1 MNISKSPPPTKISA
15 TRSLSVTEEL
25 RQLLLNGEF
34 EPETRMQEAALA
46 NRMSVSRT
54 PIRDA
59 LRVLAQDGLLTYAPN
74 CGYVVKRF
82 SKTDILKVFR
92 VRATLEGL
100 GCRIVAEEK
109 PNAELLDTL
118 AQTLK
123 DGEELL
129 KKRVTQDCTTDSF
142 YDSWL
147 TMNRRFHKAI
157 LNASDNELLSRIAL
171 TSLKVPI
178 VFNGSF
184 KWYQE
189 EDFRR
194 SLDQH
199 NAIFNAIKNQ
209 QSDRADHLMQEHI
222 YQASDIFKRFSDCP

>member
-1 MNISKSPPPTKISA
+1 MNLDKVTPLKKSNA
-15 TRSLSVTEEL
+15 TRSLSVTEDL
-25 RQLLLNGEF
+25 RRMLLNGDF
-34 EPETRMQEAALA
+34 EPETRLQEAALA

-74 CGYVVKRF
+74 CGYIVKHF

-100 GCRIVAEEK
+100 GCRIVAEEE
-109 PNAELLDTL
+109 PNAELLDSL

-123 DGEELL
+123 DGEALL
-129 KKRVTQDCTTDSF
+129 KQDCTNNAF
-142 YDSWL
+142 YESWL
-147 TMNRRFHKAI
+147 AMNRRFHSAI
-157 LNASDNELLSRIAL
+157 LKASDNELLARIAL

-184 KWYQE
+184 KWYKAD
-189 EDFRR
+189 DFRR
-194 SLDQH
+194 SLDLH
-199 NAIFNAIKNQ
+199 NAIFDAIKNR

-222 YQASDIFKRFSDCP
+222 YQASDIFRRCSDCN